1 MSLSGI
7 LFDYSGTLF
16 RLEPSLDGL
25 VDTNGKPLNGE
36 EQAEI
41 MRRMT
46 APTGRPGGLP
56 DDRHDQWERRD
67 LDPPLHRELYF
78 AVLRG
83 SGVGNPELIYNRML
97 NPMSWVPYPD
107 TVQVLKRLARAGIPV
122 GVVSN
127 IAWDISAVFGR
138 FGVKNLVSE
147 YVLSYREGYVKPDG
161 RLFQLACDRLGL
173 PAGQVL
179 MIGDSKEADGGAARI
194 GCQVAIVDPLPV
206 GERPTALLEVL
217 TDNGL

>member
-1 MSLSGI
+1 MGI
-7 LFDYSGTLF
+7 RGVLFDYSGTLF

-25 VDTNGKPLNGE
+25 HDLAGRPLGGE

-46 APTGRPGGLP
+46 APVGRPEGLP
-56 DDRHDQWERRD
+56 ERLHDNWDRRD
-67 LDPPLHRELYF
+67 LDPPMHRALYH

-83 SGVGNPELIYNRML
+83 SGVGNPELVYDRML
-97 NPMSWVPYPD
+97 DAASWVPYPD
-107 TVQVLKRLARAGIPV
+107 TVEAMKSLAAKGIPI

-127 IAWDISAVFGR
+127 IAWDIRPVFDR
-138 FGVKNLVSE
+138 AGVADLVGTF
-147 YVLSYREGYVKPDG
+147 VLSFREGYIKPDA
-161 RLFQLACDRLGL
+161 RLFSLACQRLGL
-173 PAGQVL
+173 PSQDVL

-194 GCQVAIVDPLPV
+194 GCAFAIVDPLPV
-206 GERPTALLEVL
+206 GQRPSALLEVL

>member
-1 MSLSGI
+1 MSSRGV

-25 VDTNGKPLNGE
+25 ADTTGRPLSGE

-46 APTGRPGGLP
+46 APTGRPAGLP
-56 DDRHDQWERRD
+56 EHLHDQWERRD

-83 SGVGNPELIYNRML
+83 SGVANPELLYNRML
-97 NPMSWVPYPD
+97 SPMSWVPYPD
-107 TVQVLKRLARAGIPV
+107 TVEALKRLARAGIPV

-138 FGVKNLVSE
+138 FGVKNLVST
-147 YVLSYREGYVKPDG
+147 YVLSYREGYVKPAAE
-161 RLFQLACDRLGL
+161 LFQVACDRIGL
-173 PAGQVL
+173 PGEQVL
-179 MIGDSKEADGGAARI
+179 MIGDSEEADGGAGKI
-194 GCQVAIVDPLPV
+194 GCAVAIVDPLPV
-206 GERPTALLEVL
+206 GQRPTALVDVL
-217 TDNGL
+217 RDNGL

>member
-1 MSLSGI
+1 MSSRGV

-25 VDTNGKPLNGE
+25 VDTAANPMDGE

-46 APTGRPGGLP
+46 APTGRPAGLP
-56 DDRHDQWERRD
+56 EHLHDQWERRD

-78 AVLRG
+78 ALLRG
-83 SGVGNPELIYNRML
+83 SGVGNPELLYNRML
-97 NPMSWVPYPD
+97 NSMSWVPYPD
-107 TVQVLKRLARAGIPV
+107 TVDALKRLARAGIPV
-122 GVVSN
+122 AVVSN
-127 IAWDISAVFGR
+127 IAWDISTVFGR
-138 FGVKNLVSE
+138 FGVKNLVSH
-147 YVLSYREGYVKPDG
+147 YVLSYREGYVKPDE
-161 RLFQLACDRLGL
+161 RLFRLACDRLGL
-173 PAGQVL
+173 PGEQVL
-179 MIGDSKEADGGAARI
+179 MIGDSKEADGGAAKA

-206 GERPTALLEVL
+206 GERPTALLDVL

>member
-1 MSLSGI
+1 MSVKGV

-16 RLEPSLDGL
+16 RLQPSLDGL
-25 VDTNGKPLNGE
+25 AGPGGSPLDGE
-36 EQAEI
+36 AQAEI

-46 APTGRPGGLP
+46 APAGRPDGLP
-56 DDRHDQWERRD
+56 EHRHDQWERRD
-67 LDPPLHRELYF
+67 LDPELHRELYF
-78 AVLRG
+78 DMLRG
-83 SGVGNPELIYNRML
+83 SGVRNPELLYNRML

-107 TVQVLKRLARAGIPV
+107 TVTALKRLARAGIPV

-147 YVLSYREGYVKPDG
+147 YVLSYREGYVKPDP

-173 PAGQVL
+173 SGDQVL
-179 MIGDSKEADGGAARI
+179 MVGDSQEADGGAAKI
-194 GCQVAIVDPLPV
+194 GCTVAIVEPLPV
-206 GERPTALLEVL
+206 EQRPAALIEVL
-217 TDNGL
+217 GDNGL